1 MNIVSKKN
9 WIKKCRLTKSRWGKQ
24 PDSPRRRRLGGMEAR
39 RNAEIPIK
47 EQIPFFCMMA
57 SRYPKYI
64 LIYGVVV
71 AGVLYNCIDSN
82 FIPPNGM
89 LFTFFYKQLHWIPQR
104 AEPEPIPHT
113 PYLHWIL
120 SVAKLPPG

>member
-1 MNIVSKKN
+1 MLEDVASLAILSM
-9 WIKKCRLTKSRWGKQ
+9 GKTAGFS
-24 PDSPRRRRLGGMEAR
+24 SPQEAR

-82 FIPPNGM
+82 FIPSNGT
-89 LFTFFYKQLHWIPQR
+89 LPTFL
-104 AEPEPIPHT
+104 
-113 PYLHWIL
+113 
-120 SVAKLPPG
+120 